1 MSNQFYDSF
10 DLQQV
15 LFAKFACKNPND
27 PSFQFSVFHESAAEP
42 LQPAAAA
49 VRMLGQIISPSI
61 ITGS

>member
-15 LFAKFACKNPND
+15 LLIAKFACKNPND

-61 ITGS
+61 IIS